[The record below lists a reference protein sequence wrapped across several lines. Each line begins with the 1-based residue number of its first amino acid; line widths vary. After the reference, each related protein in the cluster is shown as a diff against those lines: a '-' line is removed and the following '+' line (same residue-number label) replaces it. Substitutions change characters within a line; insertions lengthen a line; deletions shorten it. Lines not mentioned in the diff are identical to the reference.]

1 MRKGV
6 VVVPTVLMLGGLLTV
21 IALTG
26 SLIVYLL
33 SSSNFNIRLSS
44 KALLSAKTGAQD
56 GILRLIRDTNF
67 TSSVGYDPTGEG
79 KSQVKI
85 NVILSNADVIQKEII
100 SVGCA
105 SARYRQLRGV
115 VEINKN
121 TGELKI
127 LSIEEVPASSSF
139 TCN

>member
-1 MRKGV
+1 MKKGV
-6 VVVPTVLMLGGLLTV
+6 VVIPTVLMLGGLLAV

-33 SSSNFNIRLSS
+33 SRSNFNIRLSAG
-44 KALLSAKTGAQD
+44 ALLSAKTGLQD
-56 GILRLIRDTNF
+56 GVLRLIRDTNF
-67 TSSVGYDPTGEG
+67 ISSAGYDPTGES
-79 KSQVKI
+79 KNQVKI
-85 NVILSNADVIQKEII
+85 NVILSNVDVVRKEII

-121 TGELKI
+121 TGELKV
-127 LSIEEVPASSSF
+127 LSIEEVPA
-139 TCN
+139 

>member
-1 MRKGV
+1 MV
-6 VVVPTVLMLGGLLTV
+6 VIPTVLMLGGLLTV

-33 SSSNFNIRLSS
+33 SRSNFNIRLSS
-44 KALLSAKTGAQD
+44 EALLSAKTGTQD
-56 GILRLIRDTNF
+56 GILRLVRNTNF
-67 TSSVGYDPTGEG
+67 TSSAGYDPTGEG
-79 KSQVKI
+79 KSQVKV
-85 NVILSNADVIQKEII
+85 NVILSNADVVQKEII
-100 SVGCA
+100 SIGCA
-105 SARYRQLRGV
+105 LARYRQLRGV

-139 TCN
+139 TCS